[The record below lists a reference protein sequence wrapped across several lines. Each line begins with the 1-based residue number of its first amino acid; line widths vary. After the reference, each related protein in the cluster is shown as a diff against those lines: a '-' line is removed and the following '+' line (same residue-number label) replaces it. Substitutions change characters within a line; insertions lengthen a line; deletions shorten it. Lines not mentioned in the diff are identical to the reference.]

1 MSQRVLL
8 QAASAVVIVVTG
20 VVFVSSFTAPATE
33 VLDHHNYRVAIEGIR
48 EGQGYYPSYDIG
60 FREVYGPIP
69 AARDVRFPT
78 LYMAL
83 SWTPEGSEHVAFA
96 IMAVI
101 SGLVTA
107 ALAKAPPTGAV
118 VTLYLLTLA
127 VADNGSAQFLYAE
140 LWLVPLVIG
149 AVLALDRGHDLVAL
163 GLAALAFAVREQGI
177 LLLGGIATH
186 MWVSHRHRRFA
197 AGALIAAV
205 AGYAIHV
212 SAVRPFLDPE
222 NGVHTPLHL
231 GWGPVDSF
239 LRTLGFG
246 LDMPWLGVLFL
257 LGAVVWSYRHRLMLA
272 IGPFLAMPLVTLWAN
287 RPYWGVMVVPLAIVL
302 TIDSIWEAFF
312 EREQS
317 PAQPSIAPA
326 SQTGAT

>member
-1 MSQRVLL
+1 MSQRHFL
-8 QAASAVVIVVTG
+8 QAVSAVVIVVSG
-20 VVFVSSFTAPATE
+20 ALFVSGFVEPATE

-48 EGQGYYPSYDIG
+48 EGQGYYASYDIG

-69 AARDVRFPT
+69 AARDIRFPT

-83 SWTPEGSEHVAFA
+83 SWAPEGSEHVAFA
-96 IMAVI
+96 VMAVI

-107 ALAKAPPTGAV
+107 ALAKTPPSGAL

-149 AVLALDRGHDLVAL
+149 AVLALDRGHDLLAL
-163 GLAALAFAVREQGI
+163 GMAALAFSVREQGI
-177 LLLGGIATH
+177 LLLGGMAAH
-186 MWVSHRHRRFA
+186 LWVSRRHRAFA
-197 AGALIAAV
+197 TGALIAAG

-212 SAVRPFLDPE
+212 AAVRPFLDPE

-231 GWGPVDSF
+231 GWGPVDS
-239 LRTLGFG
+239 LLQTLGFG
-246 LDMPWLGVLFL
+246 LDMPWLGILFL
-257 LGAVVWSYRHRLMLA
+257 LGAVFWSYRHGLMLA
-272 IGPFLAMPLVTLWAN
+272 TVPFLAMPLVTLWAN

-312 EREQS
+312 EREPS
-317 PAQPSIAPA
+317 PAPSVAPA
-326 SQTGAT
+326 T